1 MARHAAPVSIRRNM
15 LAPSEA
21 VGRAGSMAAC
31 MGSGSRHVG
40 RTKAHRVGPS
50 ADRRDLPSR
59 EKRGD
64 AVGLTKRG
72 KGSKTEVLVSGEGI
86 PLAAVNA
93 PASVGET
100 RLVEPLLK
108 QLIATAQTDEKFWPQ
123 RIVGDKAYDSDP
135 LREQVASVGIELLAP
150 HRSNRTEQSRTNDGR
165 KMRRNKR
172 RWKSRAVL
180 CLGWRLPQIPHEVRA
195 TQDDHQRSNQCGLS
209 RHRYEAFMKPT
220 LNGSPG
226 F

>member
-1 MARHAAPVSIRRNM
+1 
-15 LAPSEA
+15 
-21 VGRAGSMAAC
+21 

-108 QLIATAQTDEKFWPQ
+108 QLIATAQTDEKLWPQ

-165 KMRRNKR
+165 KMRRYKR
-172 RWKSRAVL
+172 RWKVERFFAWAGAFRRFL
-180 CLGWRLPQIPHEVRA
+180 
-195 TQDDHQRSNQCGLS
+195 T
-209 RHRYEAFMKPT
+209 RYERLRTTINAVTNVVCLVIAMRH
-220 LNGSPG
+220 L
-226 F
+226 